1 VVAKWRQKA
10 HGREDWRGWWEVNFL
25 LFLVPRKFRKFR
37 KFTGDIGRSL
47 MSALLSRRV
56 LAPRMERTVEDG
68 GPQSTSNP

>member
-1 VVAKWRQKA
+1 VVGSELPALP
-10 HGREDWRGWWEVNFL
+10 GTPEVQE
-25 LFLVPRKFRKFR
+25 VR
-37 KFTGDIGRSL
+37 KFTGDIGRSV